1 MLNLITENLTFFI
14 IGLVVILIVIVAY
27 ITFIVPKAYTPEK
40 ENDKKTLVDMDEIDK
55 MTNQI
60 EEDDLESKPAPQEKL
75 PEEAEPLPIQ
85 ETLSTEEIIEEED
98 LESEHSED
106 NNSDEPNEEEK
117 PFNDEETEEDKVET
131 KEESP
136 EEDEVEEKEEPVEL
150 GKYHILYREKDD
162 KWYVKREGSDKTIR
176 VLHTKKEAIA
186 YATIKAINQ
195 DTNIVIHSKDG
206 KIEKHGY

>member
-27 ITFIVPKAYTPEK
+27 ITFIVPKSYTPKKDKEK
-40 ENDKKTLVDMDEIDK
+40 KPLVDMDEIDK
-55 MTNQI
+55 ITDQI
-60 EEDDLESKPAPQEKL
+60 EEDDFESKLEPEKSL
-75 PEEAEPLPIQ
+75 NEEEKPLPIQ
-85 ETLSTEEIIEEED
+85 ESLSTEEIIEDDELEPELTED
-98 LESEHSED
+98 DEL
-106 NNSDEPNEEEK
+106 DEPVQEND
-117 PFNDEETEEDKVET
+117 PLNDEETEEDELEL
-131 KEESP
+131 KEESQEA
-136 EEDEVEEKEEPVEL
+136 EEEEKGEPVKL
-150 GKYHILYREKDD
+150 GKYHILYRDKDD
-162 KWYVKREGSDKTIR
+162 KWYVKREGSEKTIR

>member
-40 ENDKKTLVDMDEIDK
+40 KDDKKTLVDMDEIDK

-60 EEDDLESKPAPQEKL
+60 EEDDDLESK

-85 ETLSTEEIIEEED
+85 KTLSTEEIIEEED

-106 NNSDEPNEEEK
+106 NKRDESNEEEV